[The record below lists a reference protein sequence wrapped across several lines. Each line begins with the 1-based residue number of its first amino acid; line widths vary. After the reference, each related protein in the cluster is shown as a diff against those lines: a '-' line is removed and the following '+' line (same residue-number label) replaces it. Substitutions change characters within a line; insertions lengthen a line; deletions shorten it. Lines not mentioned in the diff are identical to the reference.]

1 MSGFKGQSFS
11 VNKKKQ
17 NSFNMSNIYTEG
29 MNQFKQGPKLPFEII
44 NFISILI
51 GIGAIVSYFFIPF
64 YYSLLIC
71 IAGILLCV
79 ICHTRRISGII
90 VNIFSLFIILIIVVT
105 IFVVT
110 SLTKFIKHNI
120 IKKNIECNISEK
132 INF

>member
-1 MSGFKGQSFS
+1 MPVFLLRNKINSNKRKNGFY
-11 VNKKKQ
+11 NL
-17 NSFNMSNIYTEG
+17 SNIYTSG
-29 MNQFKQGPKLPFEII
+29 MNQFKTEKQPFELI

-51 GIGAIVSYFFIPF
+51 GIGAIVCYFFIPF

-71 IAGILLCV
+71 IAGILLSV

-90 VNIFSLFIILIIVVT
+90 VNIFSFFIILIIVIT

-110 SLTKFIKHNI
+110 SLTKFVKHNI

-132 INF
+132 IN